1 MSPIL
6 NDKSMIL
13 FFKVFRMLRT
23 GAQFSSIF
31 SREGDLLQDFQ
42 DAPQGSAILNEE
54 VDERI
59 TAMTTTMLLERRSRR
74 NVEDAPDSSANFE
87 YDHQNYSNA
96 RHVLSPASSRLFF
109 RRANI
114 SHPISLKNRALAL
127 SILKISWS
135 L

>member
-1 MSPIL
+1 
-6 NDKSMIL
+6 
-13 FFKVFRMLRT
+13 MLRT
-23 GAQFSSIF
+23 GAQFSIF

-42 DAPQGSAILNEE
+42 DAPQGSANEE

-87 YDHQNYSNA
+87 YDHQNYPNA

-114 SHPISLKNRALAL
+114 SYPISLKNRALAL
-127 SILKISWS
+127 SILKFSWS